1 MPADPSRAGRRAPPT
16 PRPEATPARGR
27 AQTRRHL
34 LSQVDRYILGQL
46 TLGLVAVTGGLVAL
60 IWMTQSLRF
69 VALIVDRGLS
79 VWTFLKL
86 TGLLVPSFVAI
97 ILPVAVFVVVLFG
110 YQRLANDREITVLRS
125 AGVSNFGLA
134 RPALLLALG
143 ACLLCFALN
152 VWIVP
157 ASFGAFRE
165 FQFAIRNR
173 VAAFLLQEGV
183 FTPVTDRLTVY
194 IARRDPDG
202 TLHGLLINDE
212 RDPDAPVTILAET
225 GRLQGT
231 GASPTVLL
239 QNGSREQIDPR
250 TGALAVI
257 SFKRNAIDL
266 GGSSGKEEPR
276 YRDDTEM
283 SIGEL
288 LHPPPGAVQAQDL
301 GKLVAEAH
309 RRLSSPFTCLSF
321 ALVALA
327 AILGGRFRR
336 HGGVWRTFGAVLITT
351 GLVAL
356 GLAVTNLAARDAAL
370 LALMWAVAV
379 APGVVAAWLLFVRR
393 RDTVPRAVPQA
404 PAPGSQGMTA

>member
-1 MPADPSRAGRRAPPT
+1 MPADPSRAGRRAPPS
-16 PRPEATPARGR
+16 PPARRQRPR
-27 AQTRRHL
+27 ARRRRAWL
-34 LSQVDRYILGQL
+34 PRIDRYILGQL
-46 TLGLVAVTGGLVAL
+46 TLGLLAVTGGLVAL

-79 VWTFLKL
+79 LWTFLKL

-97 ILPVAVFVVVLFG
+97 ILPVATFVVVLFG
-110 YQRLANDREITVLRS
+110 YQRLANDREITVLRG

-134 RPALLLALG
+134 RPALLLAL
-143 ACLLCFALN
+143 ATTLLCFALN

-157 ASFGAFRE
+157 AAFGAFRE

-183 FTPVTDRLTVY
+183 FTPVTDKLTVY

-202 TLHGLLINDE
+202 TLHGLLINDQ

-225 GRLQGT
+225 GRLLGT

-239 QNGSREQIDPR
+239 QNGSREQIDPK

-266 GGSSGKEEPR
+266 GGSSDKETPR
-276 YRDDTEM
+276 FRDDTEM

-288 LHPPPGAVQAQDL
+288 LHPPPGAVQARDL
-301 GKLVAEAH
+301 GKLLAEAH
-309 RRLSSPFTCLSF
+309 RRLSSPFTCLSY

-336 HGGVWRTFGAVLITT
+336 HGGGLRVFGAIVIMT

-356 GLAVTNLAARDAAL
+356 GLAVTNLAARDSAL
-370 LALMWAVAV
+370 IALMWVDAL
-379 APGVVAAWLLFVRR
+379 APGAIAAWLLFASP
-393 RDTVPRAVPQA
+393 RDTVPRGARPG
-404 PAPGSQGMTA
+404 PAPGPEGLAA